1 MPDSGVIDP
10 NIRKARTLPSRYYTN
25 EEVFAEVVDRFA
37 DCWHFA
43 AHESQLAEHNVLP
56 LEHLESLLGEPML
69 LSRGDVVRCLSNVCT
84 HRGMLVATEACSAAT
99 LRCGYHG
106 RTFGLDGCFRNMPE
120 FDEVEDFPRPSDNLA
135 AFSLKCWKGLLFAG
149 TKPNRFEDCLEELES
164 RIGWMPIESFEH
176 DPSRHRSY
184 DIDANWALYVDNYLE
199 GFHIPYVHGDLH
211 EELDYDS
218 YQTELFEG
226 GVLQVGIARGN
237 ESCFELPESSP
248 DHGQR
253 IAAYYYWLYPGV
265 MLNFYPWG
273 LSVNIVIPL
282 SVDRT
287 RIVYH
292 GFVWDHS
299 KLGKGAGGDL
309 DKVEAEDQGIVEAT
323 QRGVAAGAYDRGR
336 YSPTKETGVH
346 HFHRIISDVT

>member
-1 MPDSGVIDP
+1 MSEQRIIDP
-10 NIRKARTLPSRYYTN
+10 DIAKAQTLPSRYYTD
-25 EEVFAEVVDRFA
+25 ERVFSDIISGFSG
-37 DCWHFA
+37 CWHFA

-56 LEHLESLLGEPML
+56 LDHMEHMIGEPML
-69 LSRGDVVRCLSNVCT
+69 LTRDEIVRCVSNVCT
-84 HRGMLVATEACSAAT
+84 HRGMLVATEPCSAST

-120 FDEVEDFPRPSDNLA
+120 FEGVEGFPSASDDLA
-135 AFSLKCWKGLLFAG
+135 GFPLRRWKGLLFAG
-149 TKPNRFEDCLEELES
+149 TEPRRFENCMDELGS
-164 RIGWMPIESFEH
+164 RLDWMPIESFEH

-218 YQTELFEG
+218 YRTELFEG
-226 GVLQVGIARGN
+226 GVLQVGIARRG
-237 ESCFELPESSP
+237 EACFELPESSP

-273 LSVNIVIPL
+273 LSVNLVIPL

-292 GFVWDHS
+292 GFVWDRS
-299 KLGKGAGGDL
+299 KLGEGAGGDL
-309 DKVEAEDQGIVEAT
+309 DKVEAEDQGIVEAV

-336 YSPTKETGVH
+336 YSPTKEAGVH
-346 HFHRIISDVT
+346 HFHRMLTS

>member
-1 MPDSGVIDP
+1 MSEECIIEADIA
-10 NIRKARTLPSRYYTN
+10 KARTLPSRYYTD
-25 EEVFAEVVDRFA
+25 ESVFSEIVGGFA

-43 AHESQLAEHNVLP
+43 AHESQLTEHNVLP
-56 LEHLESLLGEPML
+56 LDHMEHMVGEPML
-69 LSRGDVVRCLSNVCT
+69 LTQDDGIRCLSNVCT
-84 HRGMLVATEACSAAT
+84 HRGMLVSTEKCSATT

-120 FDEVEDFPRPSDNLA
+120 FDEVEDFPTASDDLA
-135 AFSLKCWKGLLFAG
+135 GFALRRWKGLLFAG
-149 TKPNRFEDCLEELES
+149 TEPCRFEDCLDELES

-218 YQTELFEG
+218 YRTELFEG
-226 GVLQVGIARGN
+226 GVLQVGIARRD
-237 ESCFELPESSP
+237 EACFELPESSP
-248 DHGQR
+248 DHDQR

-273 LSVNIVIPL
+273 LSVNLVIPL

-292 GFVWDHS
+292 GFVWDRS
-299 KLGKGAGGDL
+299 KLGRGAGGDL

-336 YSPTKETGVH
+336 YSPTKETGIH
-346 HFHRIISDVT
+346 HFHRMLVS

>member
-1 MPDSGVIDP
+1 MSEQRIIDP
-10 NIRKARTLPSRYYTN
+10 DIAKAQTLPSRYYTD
-25 EEVFAEVVDRFA
+25 ERVFSDIISGFSG
-37 DCWHFA
+37 CWHFA

-56 LEHLESLLGEPML
+56 LDHIEHMIGEPML
-69 LSRGDVVRCLSNVCT
+69 LTRDEIIRCVSNVCT
-84 HRGMLVATEACSAAT
+84 HRGMLVATEPCSAST

-120 FDEVEDFPRPSDNLA
+120 FDGVEGFPSASDDLA
-135 AFSLKCWKGLLFAG
+135 GFPLRRWKGLLFAG
-149 TKPNRFEDCLEELES
+149 TEPRRFENCMDELES
-164 RIGWMPIESFEH
+164 RLGWMPIESFEH

-218 YQTELFEG
+218 YRTELFEG
-226 GVLQVGIARGN
+226 GVLQVGIARRG
-237 ESCFELPESSP
+237 EICFELPESSP

-273 LSVNIVIPL
+273 LSVNLVIPL

-292 GFVWDHS
+292 GFVWARS
-299 KLGKGAGGDL
+299 KLGEGAGGDL
-309 DKVEAEDQGIVEAT
+309 DKVEAEDQGIVEAV

-336 YSPTKETGVH
+336 YSPTKEAGVH
-346 HFHRIISDVT
+346 HFHRMLAS

>member
-1 MPDSGVIDP
+1 
-10 NIRKARTLPSRYYTN
+10 
-25 EEVFAEVVDRFA
+25 
-37 DCWHFA
+37 
-43 AHESQLAEHNVLP
+43 
-56 LEHLESLLGEPML
+56 
-69 LSRGDVVRCLSNVCT
+69 
-84 HRGMLVATEACSAAT
+84 
-99 LRCGYHG
+99 
-106 RTFGLDGCFRNMPE
+106 MPE
-120 FDEVEDFPRPSDNLA
+120 FEGVEGFPSTSDDLA
-135 AFSLKCWKGLLFAG
+135 GFPLRRWKGLLFAG
-149 TKPNRFEDCLEELES
+149 TEPRRFENCMDELGS
-164 RIGWMPIESFEH
+164 RLGWMPIESFEH

-218 YQTELFEG
+218 YRTELFEG
-226 GVLQVGIARGN
+226 GVLQVGIARRG
-237 ESCFELPESSP
+237 ETCFELPESSP

-273 LSVNIVIPL
+273 LSVNLVIPL

-292 GFVWDHS
+292 GFVWDRS
-299 KLGKGAGGDL
+299 KLGEGAGGDL
-309 DKVEAEDQGIVEAT
+309 DKVEAEDQGIVEAV

-336 YSPTKETGVH
+336 YSPTKEAGVH
-346 HFHRIISDVT
+346 HFHRMLAS

>member
-1 MPDSGVIDP
+1 MSEQRIIDP
-10 NIRKARTLPSRYYTN
+10 DIAKAQTLPSRYYTD
-25 EEVFAEVVDRFA
+25 ERVFSDIISGFSG
-37 DCWHFA
+37 CWHFA

-56 LEHLESLLGEPML
+56 LDHIEHMIGEPML
-69 LSRGDVVRCLSNVCT
+69 LTRDEIVRCVSNVCT
-84 HRGMLVATEACSAAT
+84 HRGMLVATEPCSAST

-120 FDEVEDFPRPSDNLA
+120 FDGVEGFPSASDDLA
-135 AFSLKCWKGLLFAG
+135 GFPLRRWKGLLFAG
-149 TKPNRFEDCLEELES
+149 TEPRRFENCMDELGS
-164 RIGWMPIESFEH
+164 RLGWMPIESFEH

-218 YQTELFEG
+218 YRTELFEG
-226 GVLQVGIARGN
+226 GVLQVGIARRD
-237 ESCFELPESSP
+237 EACFELPESSP
-248 DHGQR
+248 DHDQR

-273 LSVNIVIPL
+273 LSVNLVIPL

-292 GFVWDHS
+292 GFVWDRS

-309 DKVEAEDQGIVEAT
+309 DKVESEDQGIVEAV

-336 YSPTKETGVH
+336 YSPTKEAGVH
-346 HFHRIISDVT
+346 HFHRMLAS

>member
-1 MPDSGVIDP
+1 MSEERIIDP
-10 NIRKARTLPSRYYTN
+10 DIAKAQTLPSRHYTD
-25 EEVFAEVVDRFA
+25 ERVFSNIISGFSG
-37 DCWHFA
+37 CWHFA

-56 LEHLESLLGEPML
+56 LDHMEHMIGEPML
-69 LSRGDVVRCLSNVCT
+69 LTRDEIVRCVSNVCT
-84 HRGMLVATEACSAAT
+84 HRGMLVATEPCSAST

-120 FDEVEDFPRPSDNLA
+120 FEGVEGFPSASDDLA
-135 AFSLKCWKGLLFAG
+135 GFPLRRWKGLLFAG
-149 TKPNRFEDCLEELES
+149 TEPRRFENCMDELGS
-164 RIGWMPIESFEH
+164 RLDWMPIESFEH

-218 YQTELFEG
+218 YRTELFEG
-226 GVLQVGIARGN
+226 GVLQVGIARRG
-237 ESCFELPESSP
+237 EACFELPESSP

-273 LSVNIVIPL
+273 LSVNLVIPL

-292 GFVWDHS
+292 GFVWDRS
-299 KLGKGAGGDL
+299 KLGEGAGGDL
-309 DKVEAEDQGIVEAT
+309 DKVEAEDQGIVEAV

-336 YSPTKETGVH
+336 YSPTKEAGVH
-346 HFHRIISDVT
+346 HFHRMLAS